1 VSRPDPVVFYRYLRL
16 LLAVAALLLI
26 LFAGIRALAD
36 GASPS
41 DIGAVVVILVVF
53 AIVGLRYV
61 QRTRGMQDQ
70 AAYAELARASLA
82 RRAEK
87 RRAEWVMGA
96 ECAACKRRIVIEEDG
111 VVCPTCR
118 APVHVDCVGDHRAQ
132 AHASSSY
139 RA

>member
-1 VSRPDPVVFYRYLRL
+1 MSQPDPVVFYRYLRL
-16 LLAVAALLLI
+16 LLALAALLLI

-53 AIVGLRYV
+53 AVVGLRYI
-61 QRTRGMQDQ
+61 QRTKGMQDQ
-70 AAYAELARASLA
+70 MAYDELARASLA
-82 RRAEK
+82 RRAE
-87 RRAEWVMGA
+87 RSRAERVLGA
-96 ECAACKRRIVIEEDG
+96 ECADCKRRIVIEEDG
-111 VVCPTCR
+111 VLCPTCR
-118 APVHVDCVGDHRAQ
+118 APVHVECVAGHRAQ